1 MKDRMGKT
9 TLDIILQGSDFLA
22 KHNIENPR
30 LNVELLLCKVLNL
43 QRIDLYLKHDMP
55 LGKPEIELMRELLR
69 RRAKHEPLQ
78 YLLEKQQFLDI
89 ELYINENVLI
99 PRPETELL
107 AKKAEELIEKRSYK
121 KVLDIGTGSG
131 CIAVYLAKKFP
142 EIEIIAL
149 DKSDKA
155 LEVAKKNAEI
165 YDVANIKFFQSD
177 ILKIKPKQRYDLVV
191 SNPPYISQEEYH
203 RLEPELS
210 YEPMD
215 ALTDFSDGLTFY
227 RRYAEIFQDILNTNG
242 AFLLELVANSSQK
255 IQEIFSKYK
264 IDFFKDFLQFERILY
279 GEVTK

>member
-1 MKDRMGKT
+1 M
-9 TLDIILQGSDFLA
+9 
-22 KHNIENPR
+22 
-30 LNVELLLCKVLNL
+30 
-43 QRIDLYLKHDMP
+43 
-55 LGKPEIELMRELLR
+55 
-69 RRAKHEPLQ
+69 
-78 YLLEKQQFLDI
+78 
-89 ELYINENVLI
+89 
-99 PRPETELL
+99 
-107 AKKAEELIEKRSYK
+107 
-121 KVLDIGTGSG
+121 DIGTGSG